1 MDRITLADVAKACGV
16 SAYTVSRAMNDKP
29 DISLKTRERILKV
42 ADEMGYTVNGS
53 ARFLR
58 TGRSKSIGI
67 IIGDIAN
74 PSFSIS
80 IRLIDAMLRKHG
92 YNCMVFDSEED
103 EQIEKR
109 SILDAI
115 GKNVDGIIICPAQK
129 SDANI
134 RFMQEQK
141 VPFVLMSRRF
151 EHLNTNYVICND
163 FQGGRQAAQYL
174 VDKGCKRIAY
184 LTLDTYV
191 SNTRER
197 FAGITQVLR
206 ENQIEFDENDCYYVQ
221 GGQVSHKDVAMELL
235 SKDYD
240 SVISFCDTVT
250 LELMCYAQRELT
262 VISFDNIRSHFF
274 LPCKFASLGVDKEK
288 FVSEL
293 VECLLDTIEGK
304 QTPRGVILEA
314 QIYE

>member
-1 MDRITLADVAKACGV
+1 MDRVTLADVAKACGV
-16 SAYTVSRAMNDKP
+16 SAYTVSRAMNDKS
-29 DISLKTRERILKV
+29 DISRETRERILKA
-42 ADEMGYTVNGS
+42 ADEMGYTVNAS

-80 IRLIDAMLRKHG
+80 IRMIDTMLRKHG

-134 RFMQEQK
+134 RFMQEQNI
-141 VPFVLMSRRF
+141 PFVLMSRRF
-151 EHLNTNYVICND
+151 EHLNTNYVICD
-163 FQGGRQAAQYL
+163 DYEGGRQAAQYL

-184 LTLDTYV
+184 LTLEPYV

-197 FAGITQVLR
+197 FDGITQVLR
-206 ENQIEFDENDCYYVQ
+206 ENQIGLSEKDCYYVQ
-221 GGQVSHKDVAMELL
+221 GGQVSHKEIVMKLL

-240 SVISFCDTVT
+240 AVICFCDAVS

-262 VISFDNIRSHFF
+262 IISFDNIKSHFF
-274 LPCKFASLGVDKEK
+274 LPCKFASLGADKEK
-288 FVSEL
+288 FVSAL
-293 VECLLDTIEGK
+293 VECLLDAIEGK
-304 QTPRGVILEA
+304 GKPQGVILDT

>member
-240 SVISFCDTVT
+240 SVISFCDTIT